1 MTLGEPAWST
11 MVIVAVTRAAPVWS
25 TTLIFKSAGP
35 AASSSARAGAA
46 ARSSSENNRS
56 SRRAI
61 SGKTYEPF
69 FTKDSGLSAGFTL
82 NLSIVHS
89 SVTLPLAPVVMRCG
103 SRTPSTFLYSL

>member
-1 MTLGEPAWST
+1 M
-11 MVIVAVTRAAPVWS
+11 AVTRAAPVWS
-25 TTLIFKSAGP
+25 TTVIFRSAGP

-46 ARSSSENNRS
+46 ARSSSENNSEQS
-56 SRRAI
+56 SSH

-69 FTKDSGLSAGFTL
+69 FTNDSGLSAGFTL
-82 NLSIVHS
+82 NFSIVHS